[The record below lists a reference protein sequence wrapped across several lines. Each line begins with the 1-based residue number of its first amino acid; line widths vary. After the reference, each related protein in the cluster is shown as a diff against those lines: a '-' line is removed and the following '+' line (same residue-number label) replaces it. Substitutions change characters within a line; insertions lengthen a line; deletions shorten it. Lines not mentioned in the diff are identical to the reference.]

1 MANLKF
7 SQFTEQASPAN
18 VQFLVGYNGSD
29 NVRIAPSNVADLSAY
44 LPLAGGTMTGPLVI
58 SSNVQLQFNNSNVRI
73 NTDGSNRMYLKA
85 TLGYFFEGNGGY
97 KMMLDGNS
105 GNLGIGTTSPGSAL
119 EVNGEID
126 ANGGDGYRIETK
138 PFANWASDLLTLGDW
153 DGEGFSTRFMGS
165 SSSEVM
171 RIKGVNVGIGTNNP
185 SHKLDVRQSIGT
197 GDIMANFTGTRVSG
211 TYGPTAVLINCVD
224 YGTGLKIKRVSST
237 GTQAV
242 AFVTETNTQV
252 GSITI
257 GTTTTAYNTTSDY
270 RLKENVVSITNGI
283 DRIKQLQPKR
293 FNFIGDEQI
302 VDGFL
307 AHEAQDVVPEAVT
320 GEKDGILPNGD
331 PVYQGI
337 DQAKI
342 VPLLTAALQEA
353 VAKIEFLETRIETLE
368 NA

>member
-73 NTDGSNRMYLKA
+73 NTDGASRMYLRA
-85 TLGYFFEGNGGY
+85 SNSFYFETNGYVGRWSTTG
-97 KMMLDGNS
+97 
-105 GNLGIGTTSPGSAL
+105 LGIGTTSPAAKLHVVQELASPSNPMVKFATTRTSSTYGATSF
-119 EVNGEID
+119 EID
-126 ANGGDGYRIETK
+126 
-138 PFANWASDLLTLGDW
+138 
-153 DGEGFSTRFMGS
+153 
-165 SSSEVM
+165 
-171 RIKGVNVGIGTNNP
+171 
-185 SHKLDVRQSIGT
+185 
-197 GDIMANFTGTRVSG
+197 
-211 TYGPTAVLINCVD
+211 CVD
-224 YGTGLKIKRVSST
+224 YGYGIKMNRTSAVGSNAISFWNTGS
-237 GTQAV
+237 
-242 AFVTETNTQV
+242 QV
-252 GSITI
+252 GSISI
-257 GTTTTAYNTTSDY
+257 GTSSTTYSTTSDY
-270 RLKENVVSITNGI
+270 RLKENISPILNGI
-283 DRIKQLQPKR
+283 DRLKQLKPKR
-293 FNFIGDEQI
+293 FNFIGDTSV
-302 VDGFL
+302 VDGFI

-320 GEKDGILPNGD
+320 GSKDGVLPNGD